1 MIMGWKLSAGLGLA
15 LAITAGAFKLYYDK
29 SQAEIDEFHLRLEQ
43 SIQNQKTLERTIE
56 TQNENLKETIR
67 NQELMVAQ
75 IEKLTD
81 ENQQAQAEVET
92 IRKKFA
98 KHDLNVLSLR
108 KPGLIENIVNRGTRA
123 VGAEFEKLT
132 NPYQF
137 NESSNSISIA
147 PN

>member
-1 MIMGWKLSAGLGLA
+1 MGMKLSAGLGLA
-15 LAITAGAFKLYYDK
+15 LLVVTGAFKLYYDK
-29 SQAEIDEFHLRLEQ
+29 SQAELESFHLKLEQ
-43 SIQNQKTLERTIE
+43 SIQNQKTLEKTIE
-56 TQNENLKETIR
+56 SQNENLKETIE
-67 NQELMVAQ
+67 NQKLMVAQ
-75 IEKLTD
+75 VERLTKQ
-81 ENQQAQAEVET
+81 NQEAQEEVDD